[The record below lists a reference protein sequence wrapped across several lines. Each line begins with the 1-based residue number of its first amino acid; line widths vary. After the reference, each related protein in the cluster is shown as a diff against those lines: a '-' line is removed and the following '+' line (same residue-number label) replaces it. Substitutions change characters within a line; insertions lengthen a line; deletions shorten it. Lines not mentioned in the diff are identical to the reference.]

1 MWARLWHNLFRYLVQ
16 NPSSSITYYKI
27 PMSKNGN
34 FLFYFS
40 IIFSLLEIACKFI
53 QLQKILTVCLANPNE
68 KFFISSSISFM
79 IQAKQEITKITR
91 IEWKG
96 KMLGTSFLS
105 TALELDFWKNRKVN
119 IQFFKLTLYLNSV
132 LFHEKANFS
141 SANEWQLNHVNGRAS
156 FKSLYKFI
164 INPCF
169 QKNN

>member
-16 NPSSSITYYKI
+16 NPSNSITYYKI

-34 FLFYFS
+34 FLFHFS

-79 IQAKQEITKITR
+79 IRAKQEITKITR

-96 KMLGTSFLS
+96 KNTASVLTFWVNPNSSQLLVVQYGLS
-105 TALELDFWKNRKVN
+105 MVSRAPHCWLKKEQYLKETHYMAKKEIKKLIRFEFMKRRW
-119 IQFFKLTLYLNSV
+119 LTL
-132 LFHEKANFS
+132 
-141 SANEWQLNHVNGRAS
+141 
-156 FKSLYKFI
+156 
-164 INPCF
+164 
-169 QKNN
+169 